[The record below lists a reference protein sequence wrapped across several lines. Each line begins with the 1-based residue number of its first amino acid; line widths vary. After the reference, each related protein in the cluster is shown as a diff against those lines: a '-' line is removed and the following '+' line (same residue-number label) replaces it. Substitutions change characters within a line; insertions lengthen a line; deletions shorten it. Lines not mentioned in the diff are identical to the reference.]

1 MTRSRRGVVAKEA
14 WGGATRDGATW
25 GRNYVNGAWAERRC
39 QGDAEPRDAV
49 QRVGRCYAD
58 VIWHGRGDVPKE
70 TVRRA
75 TRGRATCG
83 MGYVDRRVYGRGNIT
98 KETLRRETLDAV
110 TLTVTCRG
118 ANLTGR
124 RGAGRR
130 AEEGR
135 QAPGRVPAE
144 VGRTR
149 PRYFTHPA
157 EGGVGNGLEGQGRRT
172 VGDF

>member
-118 ANLTGR
+118 AKLTGR
-124 RGAGRR
+124 RGAGRS
-130 AEEGR
+130 ETGR
-135 QAPGRVPAE
+135 CIGRGYVDSIFKSRDITLPTKVHQVKAM
-144 VGRTR
+144 V
-149 PRYFTHPA
+149 FTVVMYGC
-157 EGGVGNGLEGQGRRT
+157 ES
-172 VGDF
+172 